1 MSRVP
6 HSPTIETTNL
16 TPVVASM
23 RLTSKNGEL
32 ITPITVTPESL
43 SSRKPYIYEMHKGG
57 FSTED
62 IQKAFK
68 KRHNID
74 LTYETIQS
82 VIDEYRD
89 SSPLEI
95 PSRLLHSAALVK
107 RPRSRSS
114 STTASSIPAI
124 KHESPQY
131 ESPLT
136 SPLVIRT
143 SNIFIP
149 LDDLSAE
156 QGLTALESLQ
166 SSLPEKIE
174 RLRLKMQ
181 EEQAEK
187 ERLRKNEEDE
197 VVKKHVAEIKGK
209 LDELNKMKRGDILDM
224 LNREIEQ
231 KRLGWVSYY
240 LTDIY

>member
-1 MSRVP
+1 
-6 HSPTIETTNL
+6 
-16 TPVVASM
+16 
-23 RLTSKNGEL
+23 
-32 ITPITVTPESL
+32 
-43 SSRKPYIYEMHKGG
+43 MHKGG
-57 FSTED
+57 FSAED

-82 VIDEYRD
+82 VIDEYTD
-89 SSPLEI
+89 LPPLET
-95 PSRLLHSAALVK
+95 PSRALHSTTLIR

-114 STTASSIPAI
+114 STTASSIPGI

-131 ESPLT
+131 ESPQA

-174 RLRLKMQ
+174 RLRLKIQ
-181 EEQAEK
+181 EERAEK
-187 ERLRKNEEDE
+187 ERLRKEEEDE

-209 LDELNKMKRGDILDM
+209 LDVLDKMKRADVLDM

-231 KRLGWVSYY
+231 KRLG
-240 LTDIY
+240 